1 MEAEDEKLA
10 AALKGNV
17 IKEEEDED
25 EADRV
30 SLEESEQEEEEEEKP
45 KKRPHKPAKGAKKKK
60 GGAKNMDLIR
70 EAGVGGFVNDY
81 FAGASGVG
89 KGSGKGLASMLGS
102 GFTALNTIEEEKHE
116 TQTSNYFRDAAGG
129 AGGVITE
136 SERDYDNTHLRG
148 SKILDDPD
156 LINTSSKLGGSPHR
170 AGDPEFD
177 FKHHQQHSSA
187 KQSTKSKAAEIL
199 VDQGTPSGGKRKKPV
214 VRSDEKK
221 RIKVQVEDEDYE
233 MDDDEDENEE
243 L

>member
-10 AALKGNV
+10 AALKGGNV
-17 IKEEEDED
+17 IKEEDEDED
-25 EADRV
+25 EDRV
-30 SLEESEQEEEEEEKP
+30 SLEESEQEEEEAEPKP
-45 KKRPHKPAKGAKKKK
+45 RKRPHKPAKGSKKKK

-81 FAGASGVG
+81 FAGASGAA
-89 KGSGKGLASMLGS
+89 KGASKGLAGMLGS

-129 AGGVITE
+129 AGGGMITE

-177 FKHHQQHSSA
+177 FKHH
-187 KQSTKSKAAEIL
+187 
-199 VDQGTPSGGKRKKPV
+199 P
-214 VRSDEKK
+214 
-221 RIKVQVEDEDYE
+221 
-233 MDDDEDENEE
+233 
-243 L
+243 